1 MGNGDTCGGQERLK
15 HRHKVALPI
24 THQVYAKLIGRWRV
38 MPAVVLDLK
47 AFWAAVHQD
56 LDIEV
61 KDNGDS

>member
-1 MGNGDTCGGQERLK
+1 MMGNGDDVGRERPK
-15 HRHKVALPI
+15 HRVALPI
-24 THQVYAKLIGRWRV
+24 THATYTKLVGRWRV